1 MWLGVNR
8 CQQCAW
14 LPHSGGHGWWFEQ
27 MPPST
32 HTTPTDH
39 TSPPPLKLLLYSMQS
54 DKSNSEI
61 GFANPNENHV
71 QGENFHWRCMHL
83 NNMCFGGFI
92 ATKKNS
98 LAAGRWR
105 SWQASWLTGKEEK
118 KVMCHTFTCLS
129 IHLHKGYA
137 SNLANQVATHILR
150 LGVWW
155 QRMGAAEPM

>member
-92 ATKKNS
+92 ATKKKF
-98 LAAGRWR
+98 LG
-105 SWQASWLTGKEEK
+105 SWQVKKLAGKLVNWERGEEGN
-118 KVMCHTFTCLS
+118 VP
-129 IHLHKGYA
+129 HLHLPLHPSPQGLCLQPGKPGCYPH
-137 SNLANQVATHILR
+137 T
-150 LGVWW
+150 
-155 QRMGAAEPM
+155 